1 MHGGICRLYGGS
13 DEICGPCEMCS
24 PSEICSPS
32 GICGRFVALVEFV
45 DLVGFVGP
53 VGFVGLMGLHNS
65 EKIPKAVP
73 LSVSASLKLSGPQL
87 TDETV
92 ELTI

>member
-1 MHGGICRLYGGS
+1 MVGYVGFVVGLMRFVGLVGCVALV
-13 DEICGPCEMCS
+13 
-24 PSEICSPS
+24 
-32 GICGRFVALVEFV
+32 RFVALVGFV

-73 LSVSASLKLSGPQL
+73 LSVSAVCNSLWPT
-87 TDETV
+87 TDR
-92 ELTI
+92 